1 MPVPTQTTTILNN
14 SEAGNTIQSTAQT
27 ATAIP
32 QTQNPTITPQQASYI
47 QLLQAHSRNNT
58 QPIAPLI
65 MRRINTSTVRRLTRG
80 VALNRIKRLTT
91 RKVGQIEEFLQR
103 CRETQD
109 TSLSFI
115 SDNELIK
122 IATEKLPAI
131 IKDQS
136 IFSTY
141 TTFE

>member
-91 RKVGQIEEFLQR
+91 RKVGQIECKNHE
-103 CRETQD
+103 
-109 TSLSFI
+109 
-115 SDNELIK
+115 
-122 IATEKLPAI
+122 
-131 IKDQS
+131 
-136 IFSTY
+136 
-141 TTFE
+141 